1 MIRLTHHGS
10 SHNSKPLSNK
20 LGLLRELHEKSV
32 LEFLGLVLRYFSEVS
47 EVKNHELKAAA
58 IAATSPDIGEQVMET
73 LAVQW
78 MREGRQQ
85 GRQEGL
91 QEGLQQGLSQGLQ
104 QGTQTEANRLALL
117 ILGRRCGPLPQKTVT
132 RINALSVPQLE
143 ALIEASLDFT
153 KRKDL
158 DNWLKTQPATS
169 RKNLSN

>member
-1 MIRLTHHGS
+1 
-10 SHNSKPLSNK
+10 
-20 LGLLRELHEKSV
+20 
-32 LEFLGLVLRYFSEVS
+32 
-47 EVKNHELKAAA
+47 
-58 IAATSPDIGEQVMET
+58 MET